1 MRKGKSAG
9 QGREK
14 RISERERDR
23 RRRGFR
29 ATGTGYR
36 ACDCLLTEAASALLQ
51 IDGRRRAMRKR
62 GWQD

>member
-1 MRKGKSAG
+1 MGG
-9 QGREK
+9 E
-14 RISERERDR
+14 RISGHERDR

-51 IDGRRRAMRKR
+51 IDGRSRP
-62 GWQD
+62 